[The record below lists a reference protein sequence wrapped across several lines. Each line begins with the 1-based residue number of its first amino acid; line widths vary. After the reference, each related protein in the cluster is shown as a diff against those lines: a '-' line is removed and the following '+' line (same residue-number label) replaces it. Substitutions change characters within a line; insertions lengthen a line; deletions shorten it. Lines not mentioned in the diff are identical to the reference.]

1 MTENRRRIESL
12 IKKNAENKNC
22 ILEQELFS
30 SQRWKNIDVGMD
42 QSDKIMTWSA
52 LSIIGFLLLTL
63 AGRVTIL
70 QIAMWKKT
78 REGTAAWSQE
88 REREI
93 TQGLK
98 AKMDDIVTDAKISIR
113 KIADL
118 ENEVLTECKLS
129 DKNAA
134 KEEENKEV

>member
-1 MTENRRRIESL
+1 M
-12 IKKNAENKNC
+12 IKKNAENRNY
-22 ILEQELFS
+22 ILEQELSS

-42 QSDKIMTWSA
+42 QSDKIVTWSA
-52 LSIIGFLLLTL
+52 LSILGFLLLML
-63 AGRVTIL
+63 AGWVTRL
-70 QIAMWKKT
+70 QIAMWKKNS
-78 REGTAAWSQE
+78 EGTATWSQE

-98 AKMDDIVTDAKISIR
+98 AKIDDIVTDAKISIR

-118 ENEVLTECKLS
+118 ENEVLTEGKLS

-134 KEEENKEV
+134 KEEEKKEVSDEKEKD